1 MVAWAAASQGVSTA
15 VAHAH
20 VVRGGEQL
28 RALSMSAPDD
38 GDAVDGRVHLG
49 QEERAQLAQAHHVPH
64 AHRAVHA
71 AAIQVLGITGERHDG
86 AAVALKRGQQLL
98 QLRRRVRAARAA
110 AIAAAAAVAAAAA
123 AAAAA
128 AIALPRRSRRAR

>member
-1 MVAWAAASQGVSTA
+1 MVAWATASQGVSTA

-64 AHRAVHA
+64 AHRTIHA
-71 AAIQVLGITGERHDG
+71 AAIQVLGITGQRHDG
-86 AAVALKRGQQLL
+86 AAVALERGQQLL
-98 QLRRRVRAARAA
+98 QLWRRVRAARAA
-110 AIAAAAAVAAAAA
+110 TVAAAA
-123 AAAAA
+123 
-128 AIALPRRSRRAR
+128 ALPRRSRRAR

>member
-1 MVAWAAASQGVSTA
+1 MSGRVGCCEPRHFEHA
-15 VAHAH
+15 VAHAY

-28 RALSMSAPDD
+28 RALSMSAPGD

-71 AAIQVLGITGERHDG
+71 AAIHVLGITGQRHDG
-86 AAVALKRGQQLL
+86 AAVALKRGQQL
-98 QLRRRVRAARAA
+98 QLRRRVRAAAA
-110 AIAAAAAVAAAAA
+110 TAAAAA
-123 AAAAA
+123 
-128 AIALPRRSRRAR
+128 LSRRRCRAR

>member
-1 MVAWAAASQGVSTA
+1 MGGRIGLAASQAVSTA

-28 RALSMSAPDD
+28 RALSMSAPGD

-71 AAIQVLGITGERHDG
+71 AAIQVLGIGGQRHDG
-86 AAVALKRGQQLL
+86 AAVALKRGQQLR

-110 AIAAAAAVAAAAA
+110 AAAAAA
-123 AAAAA
+123 AIA